1 MTHLIP
7 YLLFSQSALP
17 QGHFDLDYK
26 VHPKETCST
35 MGFKHRQ
42 ASCQPLFVVVVPGP
56 FSACLIDNPTAQ
68 RIEKVTSSNQSQWF
82 GWAKVTEALEDRAD
96 VTLEFVRAESWWL
109 GGLRNGRKAAVQWL
123 KEETAK
129 TLDGS
134 RRLES
139 AQKCA
144 SGDEIHKWFQGRKE
158 AFWWTQFFTDEKF
171 FRDEKKK
178 IL

>member
-1 MTHLIP
+1 MAVLSVDDTSTVFPIP
-7 YLLFSQSALP
+7 YLPFSQSALP

-26 VHPKETCST
+26 MHPKETCSA
-35 MGFKHRQ
+35 MGFKPRQ
-42 ASCQPLFVVVVPGP
+42 ASCQLLFVVVVPGP

-68 RIEKVTSSNQSQWF
+68 RIKKVTSSNQSQWF
-82 GWAKVTEALEDRAD
+82 GWATVTEALEDRAD
-96 VTLEFVRAESWWL
+96 MTLEFVRAESWRL
-109 GGLRNGRKAAVQWL
+109 GELRNGRKAAVQWL

-134 RRLES
+134 RRLEK
-139 AQKCA
+139 QMV
-144 SGDEIHKWFQGRKE
+144 SGQEGSFLMNPV
-158 AFWWTQFFTDEKF
+158 FYDEKF